1 MKAVSI
7 EDDGKVVEFSS
18 EQELLEAF
26 GAEKVSEKLP
36 MDVDTIYVYINPFQH
51 EIYGKFVLC
60 WNRDEFM
67 AKHECYESAQD
78 I

>member
-7 EDDGKVVEFSS
+7 ENDGKVVEFSS
-18 EQELLEAF
+18 EQELLEVF
-26 GAEKVSEKLP
+26 GAEKILEKLP
-36 MDVDTIYVYINPFQH
+36 TDVDIIYVYIDPFQH
-51 EIYGKFVLC
+51 EINGKFVLC

-67 AKHECYESAQD
+67 AKHECYESTQD